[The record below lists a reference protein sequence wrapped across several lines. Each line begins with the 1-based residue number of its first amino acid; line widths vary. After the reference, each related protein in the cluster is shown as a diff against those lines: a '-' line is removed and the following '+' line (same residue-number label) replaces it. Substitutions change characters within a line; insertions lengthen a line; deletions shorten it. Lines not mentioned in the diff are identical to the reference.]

1 MSQLS
6 RFGVSLQHDLLEA
19 FDKSIGGQGYQNRFE
34 PAQRDGHNVPA
45 EFIYIYRFRLQR

>member
-34 PAQRDGHNVPA
+34 AAQRDGQNVSA